1 MSKKNTIK
9 DFKPNKDDKYWN
21 KVNDNDNIFKYNKP
35 IPETIYQIT
44 QQLINKTEVIDG
56 YIQEDNILDYNIY
69 KFYKIYDNDHAEIC
83 YSKTSIN
90 TTISN
95 YIINHKKDTNKISDF
110 KNLTD
115 IKYKLLECYKVNK
128 NTVIKK
134 EFDIIKN
141 RLREENNIKL
151 PEKSSKQTNTQ
162 QNISIIDQYKN
173 YLNKYIDNKQE
184 KHKYYIYKLTD
195 QKNVKQIYIFGTYD
209 KLKKKEIDDLINKY
223 CINFESGKIKSE
235 IIKELDI
242 YTELE
247 GLICVDEEIK
257 KNDSI
262 KNGLNRYYNVIN
274 DNIFKQR
281 EIFMRIQ
288 QEKLKDIQKEKID
301 TGYIASINITDKK
314 YIFSGY
320 NNTKY
325 DKLKYIYHMK
335 KHNEHKYD
343 KIIET
348 LQTTKLED
356 IKIEILEKNIEQVNL
371 ENKLI
376 EYLNYYDKNILLN
389 YNDDYYA
396 KPEDIKKVNNVMFSM
411 KYRR

>member
-21 KVNDNDNIFKYNKP
+21 KINDNVNIFKYNKQ
-35 IPETIYQIT
+35 IPETIYEIT
-44 QQLINKTEVIDG
+44 QQQINKTELIDG

-69 KFYKIYDNDHAEIC
+69 KFYKIYDNNHAEIC
-83 YSKTSIN
+83 YSKTSID
-90 TTISN
+90 TTILN
-95 YIINHKKDTNKISDF
+95 YIINHKEDTNKISDF

-115 IKYKLLECYKVNK
+115 VKYKLLECYKVYK
-128 NTVIKK
+128 NTSIKK

-195 QKNVKQIYIFGTYD
+195 QKNVKQIYIFGTYN
-209 KLKKKEIDDLINKY
+209 KLKKKDIDDLINKY
-223 CINFESGKIKSE
+223 CILFDSGKIKSE
-235 IIKELDI
+235 IIKEVDI

-262 KNGLNRYYNVIN
+262 KNGLNRYYNIIN
-274 DNIFKQR
+274 DNVFKQG
-281 EIFMRIQ
+281 ELFMRIQ
-288 QEKLKDIQKEKID
+288 QDKLKNIQKEKID
-301 TGYIASINITDKK
+301 TGYISSINITDKK

-325 DKLKYIYHMK
+325 DKLNYLYHMV

-396 KPEDIKKVNNVMFSM
+396 KPEDIKKVNSLIFSM
-411 KYRR
+411 KYRK